1 MTPHVLLALAM
12 TLGAPALKDPPKNA
26 LKLTGEWV
34 VESQITYGRPIKSS
48 IERRYSFGDD
58 GKWTLTTKG
67 KVLGSDRTYAIDA
80 GKKPAAID
88 MKYSASV
95 TYTGIIKVEGDTMT
109 LCYSRN
115 ADERPKTFESPEN
128 STVILIVLKRVK
140 KE

>member
-1 MTPHVLLALAM
+1 MNAIILFTVF

-26 LKLTGEWV
+26 LEITGEWI
-34 VESQITYGRPIKSS
+34 VESQVTYGRSIKSS

-67 KVLGSDRTYAIDA
+67 KVLGSDRTYAMDA

-128 STVILIVLKRVK
+128 STVMLIVLQRVK